1 MSLLGL
7 PIPVPGL
14 YAKNNLKDGLR
25 HTADCEENRMD
36 AAGTVFWFE
45 AFSCLIKGFHEI

>member
-36 AAGTVFWFE
+36 AAGPCSGLKPFP
-45 AFSCLIKGFHEI
+45 A

>member
-14 YAKNNLKDGLR
+14 YAKNNLNDGV
-25 HTADCEENRMD
+25 ASQGGVNA
-36 AAGTVFWFE
+36 AAG
-45 AFSCLIKGFHEI
+45 SLDG

>member
-14 YAKNNLKDGLR
+14 YAKNNLNDGVASR
-25 HTADCEENRMD
+25 GGVNA
-36 AAGTVFWFE
+36 AAG
-45 AFSCLIKGFHEI
+45 SLDG